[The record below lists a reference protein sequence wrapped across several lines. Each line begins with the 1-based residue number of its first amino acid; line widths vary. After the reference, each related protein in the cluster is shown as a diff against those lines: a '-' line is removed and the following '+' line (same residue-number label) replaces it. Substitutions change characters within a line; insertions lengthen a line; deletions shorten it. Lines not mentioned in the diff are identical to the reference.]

1 MIALVILIVIF
12 AFVIYNFYKDY
23 KNWSNVGGSFA
34 EGLTNQSEFVHTQ
47 GMSCSGSDNAWI
59 IDSNSSIFPSG
70 CSGYNR
76 QGTKCRY
83 SKSGSTVDQC
93 KTACSND
100 DNCGGFAINDTT
112 GECYFRKN
120 PLTKTAQTGMSCYAK
135 GAKLASGDSSVQ
147 STSQDNT
154 TSSKT
159 ATVTVSGRYG
169 NKTLDNIPCAPGQ
182 HIGTESQPHST
193 NSNCEAKDQ
202 CLFELNDK
210 CEAKTLM
217 RDRCKSV
224 RGRFSWSEFGS
235 NVNAND
241 CNVSAV
247 ANIAPSAQLPPSTWK
262 SGGSC
267 PVGCKEPIC
276 VDGNCKNV
284 TVDNKSYKGC
294 SGTCGNF
301 GGESGC
307 SYDSQCT
314 AENCGVKYF
323 EEGDKTPCK
332 ENKRWDNS
340 AWENTQSGGL
350 KSQDQGQ
357 RSGVRDPIQPSGE
370 GKWIGAPPTRGV
382 PKQQYGGQ
390 QYGTQQQYGGQRQY
404 SGQEFGAQQQR
415 AKPQSYTLF
424 NKQIMTQVLANKNLL
439 PSDIPLGTENQH
451 SYIRIGKNFM
461 HDVARIRNIS
471 LPLIKEN
478 DYESLGRIVSRVLS
492 RKEKG
497 IVDGRLT
504 GSESQLMNAVNGILS
519 SSQLNSSIIQG
530 NTIPQT
536 STTSRTTG
544 LMGDKTNAGMG
555 SGDPETG
562 RGMPGLKGKYTDSY
576 KPVDDK
582 VFPRP
587 YDSVW
592 SIFY

>member
-1 MIALVILIVIF
+1 MIALIISIVIF

-34 EGLTNQSEFVHTQ
+34 EGL
-47 GMSCSGSDNAWI
+47 
-59 IDSNSSIFPSG
+59 SNSTP
-70 CSGYNR
+70 
-76 QGTKCRY
+76 
-83 SKSGSTVDQC
+83 
-93 KTACSND
+93 
-100 DNCGGFAINDTT
+100 
-112 GECYFRKN
+112 
-120 PLTKTAQTGMSCYAK
+120 
-135 GAKLASGDSSVQ
+135 
-147 STSQDNT
+147 
-154 TSSKT
+154 KT

-169 NKTLDNIPCAPGQ
+169 DKTLDNIPCAPGQ

-193 NSNCEAKDQ
+193 DSNCEAKDQ

-224 RGRFSWSEFGS
+224 REGGQFSWSEFGS
-235 NVNAND
+235 NVSGGG

-307 SYDSQCT
+307 RYDSQCT

-332 ENKRWDNS
+332 ENKQWDNS
-340 AWENTQSGGL
+340 AWENTQDGGYIQSNQGQQQMGPGRGL

-357 RSGVRDPIQPSGE
+357 KSGVRDPIQPSGE

-382 PKQQYGGQ
+382 FQQQGGQQYGGQ

-404 SGQEFGAQQQR
+404 SGQQFGAQQQR
-415 AKPQSYTLF
+415 AKPQNYTLF

-451 SYIRIGKNFM
+451 NYIRIGKNFM

-555 SGDPETG
+555 SGDHETG